1 MRINKASKSDLF
13 DSYAQTLSSYLDKKD
28 SNKAGFTKEASFT
41 TLVKFIESG
50 EDILRHI
57 GKKGAKAFEGV
68 TNIKLNP
75 GADVTKFLDDA
86 ADVANSH
93 GAAVKEIF
101 DEDAISGLFGSA
113 ENVDKFHEL
122 LILQSKGAGD
132 LEEGHPALQRLLDLN
147 QELASENIM
156 IPRYQEQ
163 YLRLLKS
170 PPEDGI
176 KITWKQVNETP
187 GGGKAKPT
195 EVTEST
201 TEAISDVGTAVKN
214 LDADDVVDA
223 AGAVRHVESLGNIT
237 EQLVA
242 LEKRIL
248 DLAESGDLV
257 RANELAE
264 QIAEIR
270 RLQAEEFAKGRASIE
285 KLMKENKITRQKFDE
300 LDKLYKTQAKK
311 AAGSTEGFVA
321 KLAKYGA
328 GLTAL
333 GALKKVAYV
342 LGAVAISYGIYSY
355 VYGEDE
361 GEDDG
366 VHTRDP
372 DPGRDVVT
380 IDPAEVDAEKAFIN
394 DDYDKIQE
402 ILSDP
407 AITDKQLKY
416 FANKYNKERAYKLP
430 QPFEGM
436 NYVFMTDK
444 AGGLDIDDPALQSAN
459 LDILIEALNNRKTG
473 LPIYMSLEGSMPSKQ
488 HALNEAAEEILE
500 KGLYRKR
507 RSRRYDLG
515 KGTSGRRGIS
525 GFSDKNLSRE
535 QREMKRK
542 ERRRASDNSDRFE
555 KISQLKEFSLNSTNN
570 HLNNDTNLLKKAD
583 DVSKSYVKD
592 AVKDLANED
601 KTLREYFTGLGRL
614 YDAESENRNRDYE
627 ELYKLHDET
636 GRDLTLS
643 AHPKAIRVSDAMGN
657 GGLVENGLEQ
667 KEKLED
673 VALSAPTGNFTS
685 RYAKLKN
692 LLIKSSKT

>member
-1 MRINKASKSDLF
+1 MRINKTSKSDLF
-13 DSYAQTLSSYLDKKD
+13 DSYAQTLSSYLGKKD
-28 SNKAGFTKEASFT
+28 SNKAGLTKEASFT

-50 EDILRHI
+50 EDILKHI
-57 GKKGAKAFEGV
+57 GRKGAKTFEGV
-68 TNIKLNP
+68 TNIKINP

-132 LEEGHPALQRLLDLN
+132 LEEGHPALQKLLDLN

-156 IPRYQEQ
+156 DPRYQEQ

-187 GGGKAKPT
+187 GGGTIKPS
-195 EVTEST
+195 EV
-201 TEAISDVGTAVKN
+201 
-214 LDADDVVDA
+214 ADDVDVATEVKVTTNIDAGDIVDA
-223 AGAVRHVESLGNIT
+223 ATASGHLDELARLT
-237 EQLVA
+237 ERLKE
-242 LEKRIL
+242 LEKRL
-248 DLAESGDLV
+248 LELAESGDYTKV
-257 RANELAE
+257 NELTE
-264 QIAEIR
+264 QLVEIR

-285 KLMKENKITRQKFDE
+285 RLMNENKITREKFE
-300 LDKLYKTQAKK
+300 QLDKLYKAQAKK
-311 AAGSTEGFVA
+311 AASNTESLA
-321 KLAKYGA
+321 SELAKYGA

-333 GALKKVAYV
+333 GALKKAAYV
-342 LGAVAISYGIYSY
+342 LGAVAIGYGAYSY
-355 VYGEDE
+355 FYGEDDE
-361 GEDDG
+361 GGGEY
-366 VHTRDP
+366 TRDP

-380 IDPAEVDAEKAFIN
+380 IDPAEVDAERAFIN

-407 AITDKQLKY
+407 AITDKKLKY

-430 QPFEGM
+430 EPFEGM

-444 AGGLDIDDPALQSAN
+444 AGGLDIDDPALQSVN
-459 LDILIEALNNRKTG
+459 LDILMEALNNRKTG

-515 KGTSGRRGIS
+515 KGTSGRRGVS

-535 QREMKRK
+535 QRRMKRK
-542 ERRRASDNSDRFE
+542 ERRRASDTSDRFE

-570 HLNNDTNLLKKAD
+570 QLNNDTNLLKKAD
-583 DVSKSYVKD
+583 EVSKSYVKD

-657 GGLVENGLEQ
+657 GGLAENGLEQ